1 MEFFL
6 QKQLAASSNLPFSQK
21 SSIINIRHGSN
32 YVFEL
37 LNSIC
42 FWNTDDNTAF
52 PSSEIQVKY

>member
-37 LNSIC
+37 L
-42 FWNTDDNTAF
+42 
-52 PSSEIQVKY
+52 K